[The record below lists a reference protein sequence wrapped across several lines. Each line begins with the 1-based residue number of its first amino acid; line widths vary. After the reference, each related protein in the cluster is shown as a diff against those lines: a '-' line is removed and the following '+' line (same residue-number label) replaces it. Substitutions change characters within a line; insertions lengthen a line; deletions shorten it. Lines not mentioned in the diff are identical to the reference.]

1 MVAAGVVGTA
11 GMAGLVV
18 TVVVLLLLV
27 IGIGAIIGAS
37 VVEVELF

>member
-1 MVAAGVVGTA
+1 MVVEGVVVTA

-18 TVVVLLLLV
+18 TAVVLLLLV
-27 IGIGAIIGAS
+27 VGVEAIIGAA

>member
-1 MVAAGVVGTA
+1 MVVEGVVTA

-18 TVVVLLLLV
+18 SAVVLLLLV
-27 IGIGAIIGAS
+27 VGVGAIIGAA